1 VVVKVNNGQ
10 LQFAFMLA
18 LLSGSGFVSY
28 WIGYGHGVE
37 TGFRRGR
44 R

>member
-1 VVVKVNNGQ
+1 MVKVNNGQ
-10 LQFAFMLA
+10 LQFAFMMTLLA
-18 LLSGSGFVSY
+18 GFSFVFY
-28 WIGYGHGVE
+28 WLGYGDGVE